1 MITLLAQVR
10 CSTGLSLRSTQA
22 AHPFSCS
29 MICMPLLATL
39 AATAASAQETSEL
52 QAGLDAAWQDAK
64 LLLSFAVGIIFM
76 RSLEML
82 TIGPEE
88 RQRHPKTIELYP
100 FLT

>member
-1 MITLLAQVR
+1 VSRAPVFVENCRPHLLE
-10 CSTGLSLRSTQA
+10 G
-22 AHPFSCS
+22 SC
-29 MICMPLLATL
+29 LVLAIR
-39 AATAASAQETSEL
+39 EL

-82 TIGPEE
+82 TIGEE